1 MVTNHLVSI
10 VFSQYPTNHSKATRP
25 VQSAPRS
32 AIPSS
37 CARAL
42 REAELDDGLAG
53 VGDEVERHADH
64 PVMPLL
70 VSENPGKG

>member
-32 AIPSS
+32 AIPSRR
-37 CARAL
+37 ARAL
-42 REAELDDGLAG
+42 REAELDDGLTG
-53 VGDEVERHADH
+53 VSQLFERHADH
-64 PVMPLL
+64 TQMPLL